1 MGTMP
6 VNKLL
11 ISMSLP
17 MMVSMLVQALYN
29 IVDSVFVAQ
38 LSENALTAV
47 SLAFPLQNLM
57 IAFAGGT
64 AVGVNALLS
73 RSLGEKN
80 QNHVN
85 QTAMNA
91 IFIFLITTLVFM
103 IAGLTLSHTFFMVQT
118 QDAEIVTA
126 GTQYAMIVTGCSI
139 GLFCQ
144 FLFERLLQAT
154 GRTLFTMFTQ
164 GLGAIINIILDPI
177 FIFGLLGVPKMG
189 VAGAAIATVTGQII
203 ACLLALFFNLHFNH
217 DIHFY
222 FRQFKPNL
230 HIIKQIYS
238 VGIPSIIMQSIGSV
252 MTFGMNT
259 ILIRFSTT
267 ATAVF
272 GVYFKLQS
280 FVFMPVF
287 GLNNGMIPIIAY
299 NLGAKQ
305 KERMLKTIR
314 LAMLYA
320 LGLMIIGVIV
330 FETIPEILLSFFNA
344 SEAMITI
351 GTPALRIIAIH
362 FVLAGYSIVC
372 SAVFQAVGKGTYSL
386 LSSLIRQLFVLL
398 PCAFL
403 LSLLGQLNLIWLAF
417 PMAELVSVI
426 VSTILFNR
434 IKQHLDEMTYENRE
448 EVITE

>member
-1 MGTMP
+1 MIQENKMGTMP

-17 MMVSMLVQALYN
+17 MIISMLVQAMYN

-38 LSENALTAV
+38 ISENALTAV

-80 QNHVN
+80 QDHVN
-85 QTAMNA
+85 QTAVNSV
-91 IFIFLITTLVFM
+91 FIFLVTAVIFM
-103 IAGLTLSHTFFMVQT
+103 ISGLTLSNLFFNVQT
-118 QDAEIVTA
+118 TNTEIVNA
-126 GTQYAMIVTGCSI
+126 GTQYSMIVVGCSI

-154 GRTLFTMFTQ
+154 GRTLFTMVTQ

-177 FIFGLLGVPKMG
+177 FIFGLCGFPKMG
-189 VAGAAIATVTGQII
+189 VAGAALATITGQII
-203 ACLLALFFNLHFNH
+203 ACLLALFFNLKFNH
-217 DIHFY
+217 DIHFKFKR
-222 FRQFKPNL
+222 FRPNA
-230 HIIKQIYS
+230 HIVKQIYS

-259 ILIRFSTT
+259 ILITFSTT

-305 KERMLKTIR
+305 KKRMFDTIK
-314 LAMLYA
+314 LAMIYA
-320 LGLMIIGVIV
+320 TGMMIIGVIF
-330 FETIPEILLSFFNA
+330 FETIPQTLLGFFNA
-344 SEAMITI
+344 SEAMIKI

-362 FVLAGYSIVC
+362 FIFAGFSIVC
-372 SAVFQAVGKGTYSL
+372 SATFQAVGKGTYSL
-386 LSSLIRQLFVLL
+386 LTSLIRQLLVLL
-398 PCAFL
+398 PCAYV
-403 LSLLGQLNLIWLAF
+403 LSLTGNLDLIWLCF
-417 PMAELVSVI
+417 PIAEIFSAVTSF
-426 VSTILFNR
+426 ILMKR
-434 IKQHLDEMTYENRE
+434 TRRHLEF
-448 EVITE
+448 

>member
-1 MGTMP
+1 MAEENKMGTMP

-17 MMVSMLVQALYN
+17 MIISMLVQAMYN

-38 LSENALTAV
+38 ISENALTAV

-80 QNHVN
+80 QDHVN
-85 QTAMNA
+85 KTAVNS
-91 IFIFLITTLVFM
+91 IFIFLLTAVIFM
-103 IAGLTLSHTFFMVQT
+103 IGGLTLSNLFFSVQT
-118 QDAEIVTA
+118 SNSEIVNA
-126 GTQYAMIVTGCSI
+126 GTQYSMIVLGCSI

-154 GRTLFTMFTQ
+154 GRTLFTMVTQ
-164 GLGAIINIILDPI
+164 GTGAIINIILDPI
-177 FIFGLLGVPKMG
+177 FIFGLFGFPKMG
-189 VAGAAIATVTGQII
+189 VAGAALATVTGQII
-203 ACLLALFFNLHFNH
+203 ACLMAVFFNLKFNH
-217 DIHFY
+217 DIHFN
-222 FRQFKPNL
+222 FKGFKPNPY
-230 HIIKQIYS
+230 IIKQIYS

-259 ILIRFSTT
+259 ILISFSTT

-280 FVFMPVF
+280 FVFMPIF

-305 KERMLKTIR
+305 KKRMFATIK
-314 LAMLYA
+314 LAMVYA
-320 LGLMIIGVIV
+320 TGMMFIGVIL
-330 FETIPEILLSFFNA
+330 FETMPQTLLGFFNA
-344 SEAMITI
+344 SPDMIKMGI
-351 GTPALRIIAIH
+351 PALRIIAIH
-362 FVLAGYSIVC
+362 FIFAGFSIVC
-372 SAVFQAVGKGTYSL
+372 SATFQAVGKGTYSL
-386 LSSLIRQLFVLL
+386 LTSLIRQLVVLL
-398 PCAFL
+398 PCAYL
-403 LSLLGQLNLIWLAF
+403 LSLTGNLDLIWLSF
-417 PMAELVSVI
+417 PIAEIFSASISFVLMKK
-426 VSTILFNR
+426 TQ
-434 IKQHLDEMTYENRE
+434 KHLDF
-448 EVITE
+448 

>member
-1 MGTMP
+1 MIQENKMGTMP

-17 MMVSMLVQALYN
+17 MIISMLVQAMYN

-38 LSENALTAV
+38 ISENALTAV

-80 QNHVN
+80 QDHVN
-85 QTAMNA
+85 QTAVNSV
-91 IFIFLITTLVFM
+91 FIFLVTAVIFM
-103 IAGLTLSHTFFMVQT
+103 IAGLTLSNLFFNVQT
-118 QDAEIVTA
+118 TNTEIVNA
-126 GTQYAMIVTGCSI
+126 GTQYSMIVVGCSI

-154 GRTLFTMFTQ
+154 GRTLFTMVTQ

-177 FIFGLLGVPKMG
+177 FIFGLCGFPKMG
-189 VAGAAIATVTGQII
+189 VAGAALATITGQII
-203 ACLLALFFNLHFNH
+203 ACLLALFFNLKFNH
-217 DIHFY
+217 DIHFKFKR
-222 FRQFKPNL
+222 FRPNA
-230 HIIKQIYS
+230 HIVKQIYS

-259 ILIRFSTT
+259 ILITFSTT
-267 ATAVF
+267 TTAVF

-305 KERMLKTIR
+305 KKRMFDTIK
-314 LAMLYA
+314 LAMIYA
-320 LGLMIIGVIV
+320 TGMMIIGVIF
-330 FETIPEILLSFFNA
+330 FETIPQTLLGFFNA
-344 SEAMITI
+344 SEAMIKI

-362 FVLAGYSIVC
+362 FIFAGFSIVC
-372 SAVFQAVGKGTYSL
+372 SATFQAVGKGTYSL
-386 LSSLIRQLFVLL
+386 LTSLIRQLLVLL
-398 PCAFL
+398 PCAYV
-403 LSLLGQLNLIWLAF
+403 LSLTGNLDLIWLCF
-417 PMAELVSVI
+417 PIAEIFSAVTSF
-426 VSTILFNR
+426 ILMKR
-434 IKQHLDEMTYENRE
+434 TRRHLEF
-448 EVITE
+448 

>member
-1 MGTMP
+1 MVQENKMGTMP

-17 MMVSMLVQALYN
+17 MIISMLVQAMYN
-29 IVDSVFVAQ
+29 VVDSVFVAQ
-38 LSENALTAV
+38 ISENALTAV

-80 QNHVN
+80 QEHVN
-85 QTAMNA
+85 HTATNSV
-91 IFIFLITTLVFM
+91 FIFLMTALIFM
-103 IAGLTLSHTFFMVQT
+103 IGGLTLSHLFFTVQT
-118 QDAEIVTA
+118 SNAEIVTA
-126 GTQYAMIVTGCSI
+126 GTQYSMIVVGCSI
-139 GLFCQ
+139 GLFSQ

-154 GRTLFTMFTQ
+154 GRTIHTMITQ

-177 FIFGLLGVPKMG
+177 FIFGLFGMPKMG

-203 ACLLALFFNLHFNH
+203 ACLLAIVLNLKYNH
-217 DIHFY
+217 DIQF
-222 FRQFKPNL
+222 QWKSFKPNIQ
-230 HIIKQIYS
+230 IIKQIYS

-259 ILIRFSTT
+259 ILIGFSTT

-299 NLGAKQ
+299 NLGARQSK
-305 KERMLKTIR
+305 RMFDTIK
-314 LAMLYA
+314 LAMIYA
-320 LGLMIIGVIV
+320 TGMMLIGVIL
-330 FETIPEILLSFFNA
+330 FESIPQILLGFFNA
-344 SEAMITI
+344 SQAMIQI

-362 FVLAGYSIVC
+362 FLFAGYSIVC
-372 SAVFQAVGKGTYSL
+372 SALFQAVGKGTYSL
-386 LSSLIRQLFVLL
+386 LTSLIRQLFVLL
-398 PCAFL
+398 PCAYL
-403 LSLLGQLNLIWLAF
+403 LSLTGNIHLIWLCF
-417 PMAELVSVI
+417 PITEIVSATT
-426 VSTILFNR
+426 STILFKKMK
-434 IKQHLDEMTYENRE
+434 KQ
-448 EVITE
+448 ISF

>member
-1 MGTMP
+1 MTQENKMGTMP

-17 MMVSMLVQALYN
+17 MIISMLVQAMYN

-38 LSENALTAV
+38 ISENVLTAV

-80 QNHVN
+80 QDHVN
-85 QTAMNA
+85 QTAVNSV
-91 IFIFLITTLVFM
+91 FIFLVTAVIFM
-103 IAGLTLSHTFFMVQT
+103 IAGLTLSNLFFNVQT
-118 QDAEIVTA
+118 TNTEIVNA
-126 GTQYAMIVTGCSI
+126 GTQYSMIVVGCSI

-154 GRTLFTMFTQ
+154 GRTLFTMVTQ

-177 FIFGLLGVPKMG
+177 FIFGLCGFPKMG
-189 VAGAAIATVTGQII
+189 VAGAALATITGQII
-203 ACLLALFFNLHFNH
+203 ACLLALFFNLKFNH
-217 DIHFY
+217 DIHFKFKR
-222 FRQFKPNL
+222 FRPNA
-230 HIIKQIYS
+230 HIVKQIYS

-259 ILIRFSTT
+259 ILITFSTT

-305 KERMLKTIR
+305 KKRMFDTIK
-314 LAMLYA
+314 LAMIYA
-320 LGLMIIGVIV
+320 TGMMIIGVIF
-330 FETIPEILLSFFNA
+330 FETIPQTLLGFFNA
-344 SEAMITI
+344 SEAMIKI

-362 FVLAGYSIVC
+362 FIFAGFSIVC
-372 SAVFQAVGKGTYSL
+372 SATFQAVGKGTYSL
-386 LSSLIRQLFVLL
+386 LTSLIRQLLVLL
-398 PCAFL
+398 PCAYV
-403 LSLLGQLNLIWLAF
+403 LSLTGNLDLIWLCF
-417 PMAELVSVI
+417 PIAEIFSAVTSF
-426 VSTILFNR
+426 ILMKR
-434 IKQHLDEMTYENRE
+434 TRRHLEF
-448 EVITE
+448 

>member
-1 MGTMP
+1 MTQENKMGTMP

-17 MMVSMLVQALYN
+17 MIISMLVQAMYN

-38 LSENALTAV
+38 ISENALTAV

-80 QNHVN
+80 QDHVN
-85 QTAMNA
+85 QTAVNSV
-91 IFIFLITTLVFM
+91 FIFLVTAVIFM
-103 IAGLTLSHTFFMVQT
+103 IAGLTLSNLFFNVQT
-118 QDAEIVTA
+118 TNTEIVNA
-126 GTQYAMIVTGCSI
+126 GTQYSMIVVGCSI

-154 GRTLFTMFTQ
+154 GRTLFTMVTQ
-164 GLGAIINIILDPI
+164 GLGAIINIILDTI
-177 FIFGLLGVPKMG
+177 FIFGLCGFPKMG
-189 VAGAAIATVTGQII
+189 VAGAALATITGQII
-203 ACLLALFFNLHFNH
+203 ACLLALFFNLKFNH
-217 DIHFY
+217 DIHFKFKR
-222 FRQFKPNL
+222 FRPNA
-230 HIIKQIYS
+230 HIVKQIYS

-259 ILIRFSTT
+259 ILITFSTT

-305 KERMLKTIR
+305 KKRMFDTIK
-314 LAMLYA
+314 LAMIYA
-320 LGLMIIGVIV
+320 TGMMIIGVIF
-330 FETIPEILLSFFNA
+330 FETIPQTLLGFFNA
-344 SEAMITI
+344 SEAMIKI

-362 FVLAGYSIVC
+362 FIFAGFSIVC
-372 SAVFQAVGKGTYSL
+372 SATFQAVGKGTYSL
-386 LSSLIRQLFVLL
+386 LTSLIRQLLVLL
-398 PCAFL
+398 PCAYV
-403 LSLLGQLNLIWLAF
+403 LSLTGNLDLIWLCF
-417 PMAELVSVI
+417 PIAEIFSAVTSF
-426 VSTILFNR
+426 ILMKR
-434 IKQHLDEMTYENRE
+434 TRRHLEF
-448 EVITE
+448 

>member
-1 MGTMP
+1 MTQENKMGTMP

-17 MMVSMLVQALYN
+17 MIISMLVQAMYN

-38 LSENALTAV
+38 ISENALTAV

-80 QNHVN
+80 QDHVN
-85 QTAMNA
+85 QTAVNSV
-91 IFIFLITTLVFM
+91 FIFLVTAVIFM
-103 IAGLTLSHTFFMVQT
+103 IAGLTLSNLFFNVQT
-118 QDAEIVTA
+118 TNTEIVNA
-126 GTQYAMIVTGCSI
+126 GTQYSMIVVGCSI

-144 FLFERLLQAT
+144 FLFERLLQVQAT
-154 GRTLFTMFTQ
+154 GRTLFTMVTQ

-177 FIFGLLGVPKMG
+177 FIFGLCGFPKMG
-189 VAGAAIATVTGQII
+189 VAGAALATITGQII
-203 ACLLALFFNLHFNH
+203 ACLLALFFNLKFNH
-217 DIHFY
+217 DIHFKFKR
-222 FRQFKPNL
+222 FRPNA
-230 HIIKQIYS
+230 HIVKQIYS

-259 ILIRFSTT
+259 ILITFSTT

-305 KERMLKTIR
+305 KKRMFDTIK
-314 LAMLYA
+314 LAMIYA
-320 LGLMIIGVIV
+320 TGMMIIGVIF
-330 FETIPEILLSFFNA
+330 FETIPQTLLGFFNA
-344 SEAMITI
+344 SEAMIKI

-362 FVLAGYSIVC
+362 FIFAGFSIVC
-372 SAVFQAVGKGTYSL
+372 SATFQAVGKGTYSL
-386 LSSLIRQLFVLL
+386 LTSLIRQLLVLL
-398 PCAFL
+398 PCAYV
-403 LSLLGQLNLIWLAF
+403 LSLTGNLDLIWLCF
-417 PMAELVSVI
+417 PIAEIFSAVTSF
-426 VSTILFNR
+426 ILMKR
-434 IKQHLDEMTYENRE
+434 TRRHLEF
-448 EVITE
+448 

>member
-1 MGTMP
+1 MTQENKMGTMP

-17 MMVSMLVQALYN
+17 MIISMLVQAMYN

-38 LSENALTAV
+38 ISENALTAV

-80 QNHVN
+80 QDHVN
-85 QTAMNA
+85 QTAVNSV
-91 IFIFLITTLVFM
+91 FIFLVTAVIFM
-103 IAGLTLSHTFFMVQT
+103 IAGLTLSNLFFNVQT
-118 QDAEIVTA
+118 TNTEIVNA
-126 GTQYAMIVTGCSI
+126 GTQYSMIVVGCSI

-154 GRTLFTMFTQ
+154 GRTLFTMVTQ

-177 FIFGLLGVPKMG
+177 FIFDLCGFPKMG
-189 VAGAAIATVTGQII
+189 VAGAALATITGQII
-203 ACLLALFFNLHFNH
+203 ACLLALFFNLKFNH
-217 DIHFY
+217 DIHFKFKR
-222 FRQFKPNL
+222 FRPNA
-230 HIIKQIYS
+230 HIVKQIYS

-259 ILIRFSTT
+259 ILITFSTT

-305 KERMLKTIR
+305 KKRMFDTIK
-314 LAMLYA
+314 LAMIYA
-320 LGLMIIGVIV
+320 TGMMIIGVIF
-330 FETIPEILLSFFNA
+330 FETIPQTLLGFFNA
-344 SEAMITI
+344 SEAMIKI

-362 FVLAGYSIVC
+362 FIFAGFSIVC
-372 SAVFQAVGKGTYSL
+372 SATFQAVGKGTYSL
-386 LSSLIRQLFVLL
+386 LTSLIRQLLVLL
-398 PCAFL
+398 PCAYV
-403 LSLLGQLNLIWLAF
+403 LSLTGNLDLIWLCF
-417 PMAELVSVI
+417 PIAEIFSAVTSF
-426 VSTILFNR
+426 ILMKR
-434 IKQHLDEMTYENRE
+434 TRRHLEF
-448 EVITE
+448 

>member
-1 MGTMP
+1 MVQENKMGTMP

-17 MMVSMLVQALYN
+17 MIISMLVQAMYN
-29 IVDSVFVAQ
+29 VVDSVFVAQ
-38 LSENALTAV
+38 ISENALTAV

-80 QNHVN
+80 QEHVN
-85 QTAMNA
+85 HTATNSV
-91 IFIFLITTLVFM
+91 FIFLMTALIFM
-103 IAGLTLSHTFFMVQT
+103 IGGLTLSHLFFTVQT
-118 QDAEIVTA
+118 SNAEIVTA
-126 GTQYAMIVTGCSI
+126 GTQYSMIVVGCSI
-139 GLFCQ
+139 GLFSQ

-154 GRTLFTMFTQ
+154 GRTIHTMITQ

-177 FIFGLLGVPKMG
+177 FIFGLFGMPKMG

-203 ACLLALFFNLHFNH
+203 ACLLAIVLNLKYNH
-217 DIHFY
+217 DIQF
-222 FRQFKPNL
+222 QWKSFKPNIQ
-230 HIIKQIYS
+230 IIKQIYS

-259 ILIRFSTT
+259 ILIGFSTT

-272 GVYFKLQS
+272 GVYFNLQS

-299 NLGAKQ
+299 NLGARQSK
-305 KERMLKTIR
+305 RMFDTIK
-314 LAMLYA
+314 LAMIYA
-320 LGLMIIGVIV
+320 TGMMLIGVIL
-330 FETIPEILLSFFNA
+330 FESIPQILLGFFNA
-344 SEAMITI
+344 SQAMIQI

-362 FVLAGYSIVC
+362 FLFAGYSIVC
-372 SAVFQAVGKGTYSL
+372 SALFQAVGKGTYSL
-386 LSSLIRQLFVLL
+386 LTSLIRQLFVLL
-398 PCAFL
+398 PCAYL
-403 LSLLGQLNLIWLAF
+403 LSLTGNIHLIWLCF
-417 PMAELVSVI
+417 PIAEIVSATT
-426 VSTILFNR
+426 STILFKKMK
-434 IKQHLDEMTYENRE
+434 KQ
-448 EVITE
+448 ISF

>member
-1 MGTMP
+1 MTQENKMGTMP

-17 MMVSMLVQALYN
+17 MIISMLVQAMYN

-38 LSENALTAV
+38 ISENALTAV

-80 QNHVN
+80 QDHVN
-85 QTAMNA
+85 QTAVNSV
-91 IFIFLITTLVFM
+91 FIFLVTAVIFM
-103 IAGLTLSHTFFMVQT
+103 IAGLTLSNLFFNVQT
-118 QDAEIVTA
+118 TNTEIVNA
-126 GTQYAMIVTGCSI
+126 GTQYSMIVVGCSI

-154 GRTLFTMFTQ
+154 GRTLFTMVTQ

-177 FIFGLLGVPKMG
+177 FIFGLCGFPKMG
-189 VAGAAIATVTGQII
+189 VAGAALATITGQIT
-203 ACLLALFFNLHFNH
+203 ACLLALFFNLKFNH
-217 DIHFY
+217 DIHFKFKR
-222 FRQFKPNL
+222 FRPNA
-230 HIIKQIYS
+230 HIVKQIYS

-259 ILIRFSTT
+259 ILITFSTT

-305 KERMLKTIR
+305 KKRMFDTIK
-314 LAMLYA
+314 LAMIYA
-320 LGLMIIGVIV
+320 TGMMIIGVIF
-330 FETIPEILLSFFNA
+330 FETIPQTLLGFFNA
-344 SEAMITI
+344 SEAMIKI

-362 FVLAGYSIVC
+362 FIFAGFSIVC
-372 SAVFQAVGKGTYSL
+372 SATFQAVGKGTYSL
-386 LSSLIRQLFVLL
+386 LTSLIRQLLVLL
-398 PCAFL
+398 PCAYV
-403 LSLLGQLNLIWLAF
+403 LSLTGNLDLIWLCF
-417 PMAELVSVI
+417 PIAEIFSAVTSF
-426 VSTILFNR
+426 ILMKR
-434 IKQHLDEMTYENRE
+434 TRRHLEF
-448 EVITE
+448 

>member
-1 MGTMP
+1 MTQENKMGTMP

-17 MMVSMLVQALYN
+17 MIISMLVQAMYN

-38 LSENALTAV
+38 ISENALTAV

-80 QNHVN
+80 QDHVN
-85 QTAMNA
+85 QTAVNSV
-91 IFIFLITTLVFM
+91 FIFLVTAVIFM
-103 IAGLTLSHTFFMVQT
+103 IAGLTLSNLFFNVQT
-118 QDAEIVTA
+118 TNTEIVNA
-126 GTQYAMIVTGCSI
+126 GTQYSMIVVGCSI

-154 GRTLFTMFTQ
+154 GRTLFTMVTQ

-177 FIFGLLGVPKMG
+177 FIFGLCGFPKMG
-189 VAGAAIATVTGQII
+189 VAGAALATITGQII
-203 ACLLALFFNLHFNH
+203 ACLLALFFNLKFNH
-217 DIHFY
+217 DIHFKFKR
-222 FRQFKPNL
+222 FRPNA
-230 HIIKQIYS
+230 HIVKQIYS

-259 ILIRFSTT
+259 ILITFSTT

-305 KERMLKTIR
+305 KKRMFDTIK
-314 LAMLYA
+314 LAMIYA
-320 LGLMIIGVIV
+320 TGMMIIGVIF
-330 FETIPEILLSFFNA
+330 FETIPQTLLGFFNA
-344 SEAMITI
+344 SEAMIKI

-362 FVLAGYSIVC
+362 FIFAGFSIVC
-372 SAVFQAVGKGTYSL
+372 SATFQAVGKGTYSL
-386 LSSLIRQLFVLL
+386 LTSLIRQL
-398 PCAFL
+398 
-403 LSLLGQLNLIWLAF
+403 
-417 PMAELVSVI
+417 LV
-426 VSTILFNR
+426 
-434 IKQHLDEMTYENRE
+434 
-448 EVITE
+448 

>member
-1 MGTMP
+1 MIQENKMGTMP

-17 MMVSMLVQALYN
+17 MIISMLVQAMYN

-38 LSENALTAV
+38 ISENALTAV

-80 QNHVN
+80 QDHVN
-85 QTAMNA
+85 QTAVNSV
-91 IFIFLITTLVFM
+91 FIFLVTAVIFM
-103 IAGLTLSHTFFMVQT
+103 IAGLTLSNLFFNVQT
-118 QDAEIVTA
+118 TNTEIVNA
-126 GTQYAMIVTGCSI
+126 GTQYSMIVVGCSI

-154 GRTLFTMFTQ
+154 GRTLFTMVTQ

-177 FIFGLLGVPKMG
+177 FIFGLCGFPKMG
-189 VAGAAIATVTGQII
+189 VAGAALATITGQII
-203 ACLLALFFNLHFNH
+203 ACLLALFFNLKFNH
-217 DIHFY
+217 DIHFKFKR
-222 FRQFKPNL
+222 FRPNA
-230 HIIKQIYS
+230 HIVKQIYS

-259 ILIRFSTT
+259 ILITFSTT

-280 FVFMPVF
+280 FVFMLVF

-305 KERMLKTIR
+305 KKRMFDTIK
-314 LAMLYA
+314 LAMIYA
-320 LGLMIIGVIV
+320 TGMMIIGVIF
-330 FETIPEILLSFFNA
+330 FETIPQTLLGFFNA
-344 SEAMITI
+344 SEAMIKI

-362 FVLAGYSIVC
+362 FIFAGFSIVC
-372 SAVFQAVGKGTYSL
+372 SATFQAVGKGTYSL
-386 LSSLIRQLFVLL
+386 LTSLIRQLLVLL
-398 PCAFL
+398 PCAYV
-403 LSLLGQLNLIWLAF
+403 LSLTGNLDLIWLCF
-417 PMAELVSVI
+417 PIAEIFSAVTSF
-426 VSTILFNR
+426 ILMKR
-434 IKQHLDEMTYENRE
+434 TRRHLEF
-448 EVITE
+448 

>member
-1 MGTMP
+1 MTQENKMGTMP

-17 MMVSMLVQALYN
+17 MIISMLVQAMYN

-38 LSENALTAV
+38 ISENALTAV

-80 QNHVN
+80 QDHVN
-85 QTAMNA
+85 QTAVNSV
-91 IFIFLITTLVFM
+91 FIFLVTAVIFM
-103 IAGLTLSHTFFMVQT
+103 IAGLTLSNLFFNVQT
-118 QDAEIVTA
+118 TNTEIVNA
-126 GTQYAMIVTGCSI
+126 GTQYSMIVVGCSI

-154 GRTLFTMFTQ
+154 GRTLFTMVTQ

-177 FIFGLLGVPKMG
+177 FIFGLCGFPKMC
-189 VAGAAIATVTGQII
+189 VAGAALATITGQII
-203 ACLLALFFNLHFNH
+203 ACLLALFFNLKFNH
-217 DIHFY
+217 DIHFKFKR
-222 FRQFKPNL
+222 FRPNA
-230 HIIKQIYS
+230 HIVKQIYS

-259 ILIRFSTT
+259 ILITFSTT

-305 KERMLKTIR
+305 KKRMFDTIK
-314 LAMLYA
+314 LAMIYA
-320 LGLMIIGVIV
+320 TGMMIIGVIF
-330 FETIPEILLSFFNA
+330 FETIPQTLLGFFNA
-344 SEAMITI
+344 SEAMIKI

-362 FVLAGYSIVC
+362 FIFAGFSIVC
-372 SAVFQAVGKGTYSL
+372 SATFQAVGKGTYSL
-386 LSSLIRQLFVLL
+386 LTSLIRQLLVLL
-398 PCAFL
+398 PCAYV
-403 LSLLGQLNLIWLAF
+403 LSLTGNLDLILAMF
-417 PMAELVSVI
+417 PDCGNFLCSDFFYFNEAEPVDI
-426 VSTILFNR
+426 
-434 IKQHLDEMTYENRE
+434 
-448 EVITE
+448 

>member
-1 MGTMP
+1 MAEENKMGTMP

-17 MMVSMLVQALYN
+17 MIISMLVQAMYN
-29 IVDSVFVAQ
+29 VVDSVFVAQ
-38 LSENALTAV
+38 ISENALTAV

-80 QNHVN
+80 QDHVN
-85 QTAMNA
+85 HTATNSV
-91 IFIFLITTLVFM
+91 FIFLMTALIFM
-103 IAGLTLSHTFFMVQT
+103 VGGLTLSHLFFAVQT
-118 QDAEIVTA
+118 SNAEIVAA
-126 GTQYAMIVTGCSI
+126 GTQYSMIVVGCSI
-139 GLFCQ
+139 GLFSQ

-154 GRTLFTMFTQ
+154 GRTIHTMITQ

-177 FIFGLLGVPKMG
+177 FIFGLFGMPKMG

-203 ACLLALFFNLHFNH
+203 ACLLAIVLNLKYNH
-217 DIHFY
+217 DIQF
-222 FRQFKPNL
+222 QWKSFKPNIQ
-230 HIIKQIYS
+230 IIKQIYS

-259 ILIRFSTT
+259 ILIGFSTT

-299 NLGAKQ
+299 NLGARQSK
-305 KERMLKTIR
+305 RMFDTIK
-314 LAMLYA
+314 LAMIYA
-320 LGLMIIGVIV
+320 TGMMLIGVIL
-330 FETIPEILLSFFNA
+330 FESIPQILLGFFNA
-344 SEAMITI
+344 SKAMIQI

-362 FVLAGYSIVC
+362 FLFAGYSIVC
-372 SAVFQAVGKGTYSL
+372 SALFQAVGKGTYSL
-386 LSSLIRQLFVLL
+386 LTSLIRQLFVLL
-398 PCAFL
+398 PCAYL
-403 LSLLGQLNLIWLAF
+403 LSLTGNIHLIWLCF
-417 PMAELVSVI
+417 PLAEIVSATT
-426 VSTILFNR
+426 STILFKKMKTQ
-434 IKQHLDEMTYENRE
+434 ISF
-448 EVITE
+448 

>member
-1 MGTMP
+1 MVQENKMGTMP

-17 MMVSMLVQALYN
+17 MIISMLVQAMYN
-29 IVDSVFVAQ
+29 VVDSVFVAQ
-38 LSENALTAV
+38 ISENALTAV

-80 QNHVN
+80 QEHVN
-85 QTAMNA
+85 HTATNSV
-91 IFIFLITTLVFM
+91 FIFLMTALIFM
-103 IAGLTLSHTFFMVQT
+103 IGGLTLSHLFFTVQT
-118 QDAEIVTA
+118 SNAEIVTA
-126 GTQYAMIVTGCSI
+126 GTQYSMIVVGCSI
-139 GLFCQ
+139 GLFSQ

-154 GRTLFTMFTQ
+154 GRTIHTMITQ

-177 FIFGLLGVPKMG
+177 FIFGLFGMPKMG

-203 ACLLALFFNLHFNH
+203 ACLLAIVLNLKYNH
-217 DIHFY
+217 DI
-222 FRQFKPNL
+222 QFQWKSFQPNIQ
-230 HIIKQIYS
+230 IIKQIYS

-259 ILIRFSTT
+259 ILIGFSTT

-299 NLGAKQ
+299 NLGARQSK
-305 KERMLKTIR
+305 RMFDTIK
-314 LAMLYA
+314 LAMIYA
-320 LGLMIIGVIV
+320 TGMMLIGVIL
-330 FETIPEILLSFFNA
+330 FESIPQILLGFFNA
-344 SEAMITI
+344 SQAMIQI

-362 FVLAGYSIVC
+362 FLFAGYSIVC
-372 SAVFQAVGKGTYSL
+372 SALFQAVGKGTYSL
-386 LSSLIRQLFVLL
+386 LTSLIRQLFVLL
-398 PCAFL
+398 PCAYL
-403 LSLLGQLNLIWLAF
+403 LSLTGNIHLIWLCF
-417 PMAELVSVI
+417 PIAEIVSATT
-426 VSTILFNR
+426 STILFKKMK
-434 IKQHLDEMTYENRE
+434 KQ
-448 EVITE
+448 ISF

>member
-1 MGTMP
+1 MTQENKMGTMP

-17 MMVSMLVQALYN
+17 MIISMLVQAMYN

-38 LSENALTAV
+38 ISENALTAV

-80 QNHVN
+80 QDHVN
-85 QTAMNA
+85 QTAVNSV
-91 IFIFLITTLVFM
+91 FIFLVTAVIFM
-103 IAGLTLSHTFFMVQT
+103 IAGLTLSNLFFNVQT
-118 QDAEIVTA
+118 TNTEIVNA
-126 GTQYAMIVTGCSI
+126 GTQYSMIVVGCSI

-154 GRTLFTMFTQ
+154 GRTLFTMVTQ

-177 FIFGLLGVPKMG
+177 FIFGLCGFPKMG
-189 VAGAAIATVTGQII
+189 VAGAALATITGQII
-203 ACLLALFFNLHFNH
+203 ACLLALFFNLKFNH
-217 DIHFY
+217 DIHFKFKR
-222 FRQFKPNL
+222 FRPNA
-230 HIIKQIYS
+230 HIVKQIYS

-259 ILIRFSTT
+259 ILITFSTT

-305 KERMLKTIR
+305 KKRMFDTIK
-314 LAMLYA
+314 LAMIYA
-320 LGLMIIGVIV
+320 TGMMIIGVIF
-330 FETIPEILLSFFNA
+330 FETIPQTLLGFFNA
-344 SEAMITI
+344 SEAMIKI

-362 FVLAGYSIVC
+362 FIFAGFSIVC
-372 SAVFQAVGKGTYSL
+372 SATFQAVGKGTYSL
-386 LSSLIRQLFVLL
+386 LTSLIRQLLVLL
-398 PCAFL
+398 PCAYV
-403 LSLLGQLNLIWLAF
+403 LSLTGNLDLIWLCF
-417 PMAELVSVI
+417 PIAEIFSAVTSF
-426 VSTILFNR
+426 ILMKR
-434 IKQHLDEMTYENRE
+434 THRHLEF
-448 EVITE
+448 

>member
-1 MGTMP
+1 MAQENKMGTMP

-17 MMVSMLVQALYN
+17 MIISMLVQAMYN
-29 IVDSVFVAQ
+29 IVDSIFVAQ
-38 LSENALTAV
+38 ISENALTAV

-80 QNHVN
+80 QDHVN
-85 QTAMNA
+85 QTAVNSV
-91 IFIFLITTLVFM
+91 FIFLITAIIFA
-103 IAGLTLSHTFFMVQT
+103 IGGLTLSNIFFSVQT
-118 QDAEIVTA
+118 NNAEIVTA
-126 GTQYAMIVTGCSI
+126 GSQYSMIVVGCSI

-154 GRTLFTMFTQ
+154 GRTIYTMVTQ
-164 GLGAIINIILDPI
+164 GIGAIINIILDPI
-177 FIFGLLGVPKMG
+177 FIFGLFGVPKMG
-189 VAGAAIATVTGQII
+189 VSGAALATVTGQII
-203 ACLLALFFNLHFNH
+203 ACTLALFFNLKFNH
-217 DIHFY
+217 DIHFR
-222 FRQFKPNL
+222 FKGFKPNI

-238 VGIPSIIMQSIGSV
+238 VGIPSIIMQSIGSI

-259 ILIRFSTT
+259 ILIAFSTT

-280 FVFMPVF
+280 FVFMPIF

-305 KERMLKTIR
+305 KKRMADTIR
-314 LAMLYA
+314 LAMIYA
-320 LGLMIIGVIV
+320 TGMMIIGVIL
-330 FETIPEILLSFFNA
+330 FEAIPQTLLGFFNA
-344 SEAMITI
+344 SDAMIRI

-362 FVLAGYSIVC
+362 FIFAGFSIVC
-372 SAVFQAVGKGTYSL
+372 SATFQAVGKGTYSL
-386 LSSLIRQLFVLL
+386 LTSLIRQLLVLL
-398 PCAFL
+398 PCAYA
-403 LSLLGQLNLIWLAF
+403 LSLTGNLDLIWLCF
-417 PMAELVSVI
+417 PIAELFSATT
-426 VSTILFNR
+426 SFILMKR
-434 IKQHLDEMTYENRE
+434 TRKHLDF
-448 EVITE
+448 

>member
-1 MGTMP
+1 MIQENKMGTMP

-17 MMVSMLVQALYN
+17 MIISMLVQAMYN

-38 LSENALTAV
+38 ISENALTAV

-80 QNHVN
+80 QDHVN
-85 QTAMNA
+85 QTAVNSV
-91 IFIFLITTLVFM
+91 FIFLVTAVIFM
-103 IAGLTLSHTFFMVQT
+103 IAGLTLSNLFFNVQT
-118 QDAEIVTA
+118 TNTEIVNA
-126 GTQYAMIVTGCSI
+126 GTQYSMIVVGCSI

-154 GRTLFTMFTQ
+154 GRTLFTMVTQ

-177 FIFGLLGVPKMG
+177 FIFGLCGFPKMG
-189 VAGAAIATVTGQII
+189 VAGAALATITGQII
-203 ACLLALFFNLHFNH
+203 ACLLALFFNLKFNH
-217 DIHFY
+217 DIHFKFKR
-222 FRQFKPNL
+222 FRPNA
-230 HIIKQIYS
+230 HIVKQIYS

-259 ILIRFSTT
+259 ILITFSTT

-305 KERMLKTIR
+305 KKRMFDTIK
-314 LAMLYA
+314 LAMIYA
-320 LGLMIIGVIV
+320 TGMMIIGVIF
-330 FETIPEILLSFFNA
+330 FETIPQTLLGFFNA
-344 SEAMITI
+344 SEAMIKI

-362 FVLAGYSIVC
+362 FIFAGFSIVC
-372 SAVFQAVGKGTYSL
+372 SATFQAVGKGTYSL
-386 LSSLIRQLFVLL
+386 LTSLIRQLLVLL
-398 PCAFL
+398 PCAYV
-403 LSLLGQLNLIWLAF
+403 LSLTGNLDLIWLCF
-417 PMAELVSVI
+417 PIAEIFSAVTSF
-426 VSTILFNR
+426 ILMKR
-434 IKQHLDEMTYENRE
+434 THRHLEF
-448 EVITE
+448 

>member
-1 MGTMP
+1 MKDNKMGVMP
-6 VNKLL
+6 IRRLL

-17 MMVSMLVQALYN
+17 MMISMLVQALYN
-29 IVDSVFVAQ
+29 IVDSIFVAQ
-38 LSENALTAV
+38 LSEDALTAV
-47 SLAFPLQNLM
+47 SLAYPLQNLM

-80 QNHVN
+80 QQHVN
-85 QTAMNA
+85 QTALNA
-91 IFIFLITTLVFM
+91 IFIFLMTTLIFM
-103 IAGLTLSHTFFMVQT
+103 IGGLTLSHTFFTIQT
-118 QDAEIVTA
+118 QNIEIVNA

-177 FIFGLLGVPKMG
+177 FIFGLFGVPQMG
-189 VAGAAIATVTGQII
+189 VAGAAIATVIGQIM
-203 ACLLALFFNLHFNH
+203 ACLLALFFNLRFNH
-217 DIHFY
+217 DIQFL
-222 FRQFKPNL
+222 FRQFKPNW
-230 HIIKQIYS
+230 HIIQQIYS

-305 KERMLKTIR
+305 KDRMLKTIR
-314 LAMLYA
+314 LAMIYA
-320 LGLMIIGVIV
+320 VGLMIIGIVV
-330 FETIPEILLSFFNA
+330 FETIPEILLGFFNA
-344 SEAMITI
+344 SKGMITM
-351 GTPALRIIAIH
+351 GVPALRIIAIH
-362 FVLAGYSIVC
+362 FILAGYSIVC

-398 PCAFL
+398 PCAYI
-403 LSLLGQLNLIWLAF
+403 LSLFGQLNLIWLAF
-417 PMAELVSVI
+417 PIAELVAVI

-434 IKQHLDEMTYENRE
+434 IKKHLDIIMEAH
-448 EVITE
+448 

>member
-1 MGTMP
+1 MVQENKMGTMP

-17 MMVSMLVQALYN
+17 MIISMLVQAMYN
-29 IVDSVFVAQ
+29 VVDSVFVAQ
-38 LSENALTAV
+38 ISENALTAV

-80 QNHVN
+80 QDHVN
-85 QTAMNA
+85 QTAVNSV
-91 IFIFLITTLVFM
+91 FIFLVTAVIFM
-103 IAGLTLSHTFFMVQT
+103 IAGLTLSNLFFNVQT
-118 QDAEIVTA
+118 TNTEIVNA
-126 GTQYAMIVTGCSI
+126 GTQYSMIVVGCSI

-154 GRTLFTMFTQ
+154 GRTLFTMVTQ

-177 FIFGLLGVPKMG
+177 FIFGLCGFPKMG
-189 VAGAAIATVTGQII
+189 VAGAALATITGQII
-203 ACLLALFFNLHFNH
+203 ACLLALFFNLKFNH
-217 DIHFY
+217 DIHFKFKR
-222 FRQFKPNL
+222 FRPNA
-230 HIIKQIYS
+230 HIVKQIYS

-259 ILIRFSTT
+259 ILITFSTT

-305 KERMLKTIR
+305 KKRMFDTIK
-314 LAMLYA
+314 LAMIYA
-320 LGLMIIGVIV
+320 TGMMIIGVIF
-330 FETIPEILLSFFNA
+330 FETIPQTLLGFFNA
-344 SEAMITI
+344 SEAMIKI

-362 FVLAGYSIVC
+362 FIFAGFSIVC
-372 SAVFQAVGKGTYSL
+372 SATFQAVGKGTYSL
-386 LSSLIRQLFVLL
+386 LTSLIRQLLVLL
-398 PCAFL
+398 PCAYV
-403 LSLLGQLNLIWLAF
+403 LSLTGNLDLIWLCF
-417 PMAELVSVI
+417 PIAEIFSAVTSF
-426 VSTILFNR
+426 ILMKR
-434 IKQHLDEMTYENRE
+434 TRRHLEF
-448 EVITE
+448 

>member
-1 MGTMP
+1 MIQENKMGTMP

-17 MMVSMLVQALYN
+17 MIISMLVQAMYN

-38 LSENALTAV
+38 ISENALTAV

-80 QNHVN
+80 QDHVN
-85 QTAMNA
+85 QTAVNSV
-91 IFIFLITTLVFM
+91 FIFLVTAVIFM
-103 IAGLTLSHTFFMVQT
+103 IAGLTLSNLFFNVQT
-118 QDAEIVTA
+118 TNTEIVNA
-126 GTQYAMIVTGCSI
+126 GTQYSMIVVGCSI

-154 GRTLFTMFTQ
+154 GRTLFTMVTQ

-177 FIFGLLGVPKMG
+177 FIFGLCGFPKMG
-189 VAGAAIATVTGQII
+189 VAGAALATITGQII
-203 ACLLALFFNLHFNH
+203 ACLLALFFNLKFNH
-217 DIHFY
+217 DIHFKFKR
-222 FRQFKPNL
+222 FRPNA
-230 HIIKQIYS
+230 HIVKQIYS

-259 ILIRFSTT
+259 ILITFSTT

-305 KERMLKTIR
+305 KKRMFDTIK
-314 LAMLYA
+314 LAMIYA
-320 LGLMIIGVIV
+320 TGMMIIGVIF
-330 FETIPEILLSFFNA
+330 FETIPQTLLGFFNA
-344 SEAMITI
+344 SEAMIKI

-362 FVLAGYSIVC
+362 FIFAGFSIVC
-372 SAVFQAVGKGTYSL
+372 SATFQAVGKGTYSL
-386 LSSLIRQLFVLL
+386 LTSLIRQLLVLL
-398 PCAFL
+398 PCAYV
-403 LSLLGQLNLIWLAF
+403 LSNYSLYYNKQPAYLQHMIF
-417 PMAELVSVI
+417 QTCVVCCYRDRKSV
-426 VSTILFNR
+426 V
-434 IKQHLDEMTYENRE
+434 
-448 EVITE
+448 

>member
-1 MGTMP
+1 MAEENKMGTMP

-17 MMVSMLVQALYN
+17 MIISMLVQAMHN
-29 IVDSVFVAQ
+29 VVDSVFVAQ
-38 LSENALTAV
+38 ISENALTAV

-80 QNHVN
+80 QDHVN
-85 QTAMNA
+85 HTATNSV
-91 IFIFLITTLVFM
+91 FIFLMTALIFM
-103 IAGLTLSHTFFMVQT
+103 VGGLTLSHFFFTVQT
-118 QDAEIVTA
+118 SNAEIVTA
-126 GTQYAMIVTGCSI
+126 GTQYSMIVVGCSI
-139 GLFCQ
+139 GLFSQ

-154 GRTLFTMFTQ
+154 GRTIHTMITQ

-177 FIFGLLGVPKMG
+177 FIFGLFGMPKMG

-203 ACLLALFFNLHFNH
+203 ACLLAIVLNLKYNH
-217 DIHFY
+217 DIQF
-222 FRQFKPNL
+222 QWKSFKPNIQ
-230 HIIKQIYS
+230 IIKQIYS

-259 ILIRFSTT
+259 ILIGFSTT

-299 NLGAKQ
+299 NLGARQSK
-305 KERMLKTIR
+305 RMFDTIK
-314 LAMLYA
+314 LAMIYA
-320 LGLMIIGVIV
+320 TGMMLIGVIL
-330 FETIPEILLSFFNA
+330 FESIPQILLGFFNA
-344 SEAMITI
+344 SKAMIQI

-362 FVLAGYSIVC
+362 FLFAGYSIVC
-372 SAVFQAVGKGTYSL
+372 SALFQAVGKGTYSL
-386 LSSLIRQLFVLL
+386 LTSLIRQLFVLL
-398 PCAFL
+398 PCAYL
-403 LSLLGQLNLIWLAF
+403 LSLTGNIHLIWLCF
-417 PMAELVSVI
+417 PLAEIVSATT
-426 VSTILFNR
+426 STILFKKMKTQ
-434 IKQHLDEMTYENRE
+434 ISF
-448 EVITE
+448 

>member
-1 MGTMP
+1 MVQENKMGTMP

-17 MMVSMLVQALYN
+17 MIISMLVQAMYN
-29 IVDSVFVAQ
+29 VVDSVFVAQ
-38 LSENALTAV
+38 ISENALTAV

-80 QNHVN
+80 QEHVN
-85 QTAMNA
+85 HTATNSV
-91 IFIFLITTLVFM
+91 FIFLMTALIFM
-103 IAGLTLSHTFFMVQT
+103 IGGLTLSHLFFTVQT
-118 QDAEIVTA
+118 SNAEIVTA
-126 GTQYAMIVTGCSI
+126 GTQYSMIVVGCSI
-139 GLFCQ
+139 GLFSQ

-154 GRTLFTMFTQ
+154 GRTIHTMITQ

-177 FIFGLLGVPKMG
+177 FIFGLFGMPKMG

-203 ACLLALFFNLHFNH
+203 ACLLAIVLNLKYNH
-217 DIHFY
+217 DIQF
-222 FRQFKPNL
+222 QWKSFKPNIQ
-230 HIIKQIYS
+230 IIKQIYS

-259 ILIRFSTT
+259 ILIGFSTT
-267 ATAVF
+267 AAAVF

-299 NLGAKQ
+299 NLGARQSK
-305 KERMLKTIR
+305 RMFDTIK
-314 LAMLYA
+314 LAMIYA
-320 LGLMIIGVIV
+320 TGMMLIGVIL
-330 FETIPEILLSFFNA
+330 FESIPQILLGFFNA
-344 SEAMITI
+344 SQAMIQI

-362 FVLAGYSIVC
+362 FLFAGYSIVC
-372 SAVFQAVGKGTYSL
+372 SALFQAVGKGTYSL
-386 LSSLIRQLFVLL
+386 LTSLIRQLFVLL
-398 PCAFL
+398 PCAYL
-403 LSLLGQLNLIWLAF
+403 LSLTGNIHLIWLCF
-417 PMAELVSVI
+417 PIAEIVSATT
-426 VSTILFNR
+426 STILFKKMK
-434 IKQHLDEMTYENRE
+434 KQ
-448 EVITE
+448 ISF

>member
-1 MGTMP
+1 MVQENKMGTMP

-17 MMVSMLVQALYN
+17 MIISMLVQAMYN
-29 IVDSVFVAQ
+29 VVDSVFVAQ
-38 LSENALTAV
+38 ISENALTAV

-80 QNHVN
+80 QEHVN
-85 QTAMNA
+85 HTATNSV
-91 IFIFLITTLVFM
+91 FIFLMTALIFM
-103 IAGLTLSHTFFMVQT
+103 IGGLTLSHLFFTVQT
-118 QDAEIVTA
+118 SNAEIVTA
-126 GTQYAMIVTGCSI
+126 GTQYSMIVVGCSI
-139 GLFCQ
+139 GLFSQ

-154 GRTLFTMFTQ
+154 GRTIHTMITQ

-177 FIFGLLGVPKMG
+177 FIFGLFGMPKMG

-203 ACLLALFFNLHFNH
+203 ACLLAIVLNLKYNH
-217 DIHFY
+217 DIQF
-222 FRQFKPNL
+222 QWKSFKPNIQ
-230 HIIKQIYS
+230 IIKQIYS

-259 ILIRFSTT
+259 ILIGFSTT

-299 NLGAKQ
+299 NLGARQSK
-305 KERMLKTIR
+305 RMFDTIK
-314 LAMLYA
+314 LAMIYA
-320 LGLMIIGVIV
+320 TGMMLIGVIL
-330 FETIPEILLSFFNA
+330 FESIPQILLGFFNA
-344 SEAMITI
+344 SQAMIQI

-362 FVLAGYSIVC
+362 FLFAGYSIVC
-372 SAVFQAVGKGTYSL
+372 SALFQAVGKGTYK
-386 LSSLIRQLFVLL
+386 LFVLL
-398 PCAFL
+398 PCAYL
-403 LSLLGQLNLIWLAF
+403 LSLTGNIHLIWLCF
-417 PMAELVSVI
+417 PIAEIVSATT
-426 VSTILFNR
+426 STILFKKMK
-434 IKQHLDEMTYENRE
+434 KQ
-448 EVITE
+448 ISF

>member
-1 MGTMP
+1 MTQENKMGTMP

-17 MMVSMLVQALYN
+17 MIISMLVQAMYN

-38 LSENALTAV
+38 ISENALTAV

-80 QNHVN
+80 QDHVN
-85 QTAMNA
+85 QTAVNSV
-91 IFIFLITTLVFM
+91 FIFLVTAVIFM
-103 IAGLTLSHTFFMVQT
+103 IAGLTLSNLFFNVQT
-118 QDAEIVTA
+118 TNTEIVNA
-126 GTQYAMIVTGCSI
+126 GTQYSMIVVGCSI

-154 GRTLFTMFTQ
+154 GRTLFTMVTQ

-177 FIFGLLGVPKMG
+177 FIFGLCGFPKMG
-189 VAGAAIATVTGQII
+189 VAGAALATITGQII
-203 ACLLALFFNLHFNH
+203 ACLLALFFNLKFNH
-217 DIHFY
+217 DIHFKFKR
-222 FRQFKPNL
+222 FRPNAP
-230 HIIKQIYS
+230 IVKQIYS

-259 ILIRFSTT
+259 ILITFSTT

-305 KERMLKTIR
+305 KKRMFDTIK
-314 LAMLYA
+314 LAMIYA
-320 LGLMIIGVIV
+320 TGMMIIGVIF
-330 FETIPEILLSFFNA
+330 FETIPQTLLGFFNA
-344 SEAMITI
+344 SEAMIKI

-362 FVLAGYSIVC
+362 FIFAGFSIVC
-372 SAVFQAVGKGTYSL
+372 SATFQAVGKGTYSL
-386 LSSLIRQLFVLL
+386 LTSLIRQLLVLL
-398 PCAFL
+398 PCAYV
-403 LSLLGQLNLIWLAF
+403 LSLTGNLDLIWLCF
-417 PMAELVSVI
+417 PIAEIFSAVTSF
-426 VSTILFNR
+426 ILMKR
-434 IKQHLDEMTYENRE
+434 TRRHLEF
-448 EVITE
+448 

>member
-1 MGTMP
+1 MAEENKMGTMP

-17 MMVSMLVQALYN
+17 MIISMLVQAMYN
-29 IVDSVFVAQ
+29 VVDSVFVAQ
-38 LSENALTAV
+38 ISENALTAV

-80 QNHVN
+80 QDHVN
-85 QTAMNA
+85 HTATNSV
-91 IFIFLITTLVFM
+91 FIFLMTALIFM
-103 IAGLTLSHTFFMVQT
+103 VGGLTLSHFFFTIQT
-118 QDAEIVTA
+118 SNAEIVTA
-126 GTQYAMIVTGCSI
+126 GTQYSMIVVGCSI
-139 GLFCQ
+139 GLFSQ

-154 GRTLFTMFTQ
+154 GRTIHTMITQ

-177 FIFGLLGVPKMG
+177 FIFGLFGMPKMG
-189 VAGAAIATVTGQII
+189 VAGAAIATVTGQLI
-203 ACLLALFFNLHFNH
+203 ACLLAIILNLKYNH
-217 DIHFY
+217 DIQF
-222 FRQFKPNL
+222 QWKSFKPNIQ
-230 HIIKQIYS
+230 IIKQIYS

-259 ILIRFSTT
+259 ILIGFSTT

-299 NLGAKQ
+299 NLGARQSK
-305 KERMLKTIR
+305 RMFDTIK
-314 LAMLYA
+314 LAMIYA
-320 LGLMIIGVIV
+320 TGMMLIGVIL
-330 FETIPEILLSFFNA
+330 FESIPQILLGFFNA
-344 SEAMITI
+344 SKAMIQI

-362 FVLAGYSIVC
+362 FLFAGYSIVC
-372 SAVFQAVGKGTYSL
+372 SALFQAVGKGTYSL
-386 LSSLIRQLFVLL
+386 LTSLIRQLFVLL
-398 PCAFL
+398 PCAYL
-403 LSLLGQLNLIWLAF
+403 LSLTGNIHLIWLCF
-417 PMAELVSVI
+417 PLAEIVSATT
-426 VSTILFNR
+426 STILFKKMKTQ
-434 IKQHLDEMTYENRE
+434 ISF
-448 EVITE
+448 

>member
-1 MGTMP
+1 MTQENKMGTMP

-17 MMVSMLVQALYN
+17 MIISMLVQAMYN

-38 LSENALTAV
+38 ISENALTAV

-80 QNHVN
+80 QDHVN
-85 QTAMNA
+85 QTAVNSV
-91 IFIFLITTLVFM
+91 FIFLVTAVIFM
-103 IAGLTLSHTFFMVQT
+103 IAGLTLSNLFFNVQT
-118 QDAEIVTA
+118 TNTEIVNA
-126 GTQYAMIVTGCSI
+126 GTQYSMIVVGCSI

-154 GRTLFTMFTQ
+154 GRTLFTMVTQ

-177 FIFGLLGVPKMG
+177 FIFGLCGFPKMG
-189 VAGAAIATVTGQII
+189 VAGAALATITGQII
-203 ACLLALFFNLHFNH
+203 ACLLALFFNLKFNH
-217 DIHFY
+217 DIHFKFKR
-222 FRQFKPNL
+222 FRPNA
-230 HIIKQIYS
+230 HIVKQIYS

-259 ILIRFSTT
+259 ILITFSTT

-305 KERMLKTIR
+305 KKRMFDTIK
-314 LAMLYA
+314 LAMIYA
-320 LGLMIIGVIV
+320 TGMMIIGVIF
-330 FETIPEILLSFFNA
+330 FETIPQTLLGFFNA
-344 SEAMITI
+344 SEAMIKI
-351 GTPALRIIAIH
+351 GTLALRIIAIH
-362 FVLAGYSIVC
+362 FIFAGFSIVC
-372 SAVFQAVGKGTYSL
+372 SATFQAVGKGTYSL
-386 LSSLIRQLFVLL
+386 LTSLIRQLLVLL
-398 PCAFL
+398 PCAYV
-403 LSLLGQLNLIWLAF
+403 LSLTGNLDLIWLCF
-417 PMAELVSVI
+417 PIAEIFSAVTSF
-426 VSTILFNR
+426 ILKIGR
-434 IKQHLDEMTYENRE
+434 AH
-448 EVITE
+448 V